1 MDFGE
6 LLSRAWDILWNNK
19 FLVLLGVLVALGSG
33 SVGSG
38 NFNVPGNGGPSG
50 GQQPFAGPEEFQ
62 EFDFDEYG
70 VSQDE
75 LEDIFSALGAF
86 FALGAAAVVALI
98 CVAIVVGIAL
108 WVAGLIAR
116 GGLIAGVDQI
126 ETVGASSFGQA
137 WNAGWQKGWRLF
149 GIGLIPAIPGIVL
162 ALVVLAFGMA
172 YYFEGRGLDETTLAA
187 AGSGMFVVV
196 GTTVCLV
203 TIVSLVLE
211 LLRGLANRACILED
225 TGVFESYRRGWEVL
239 RENLGQGVILALIQI
254 GIQIGLFLLLF
265 IPTFIMSCCC
275 LLWPVLL
282 VISGTISAYFS
293 TAWTLAWREWTGK
306 EIFIEQAPAV

>member
-19 FLVLLGVLVALGSG
+19 FLILLGVLVALGSG
-33 SVGSG
+33 SVGGG
-38 NFNVPGNGGPSG
+38 NFNVPGSGGPSG
-50 GQQPFAGPEEFQ
+50 GQQPFAEPEEFE

-70 VSQDE
+70 VPQED
-75 LEDIFSALGAF
+75 LEDIFGALGAAL
-86 FALGAAAVVALI
+86 ALGAAAAVALI
-98 CVAIVVGIAL
+98 CVAVIIGVAL

-162 ALVVLAFGMA
+162 ALVVLAFGLA
-172 YYFEGRGLDETTLAA
+172 YYFEGQGLDETALAA
-187 AGSGMFVVV
+187 AGSGMFVIV

-203 TIVSLVLE
+203 VLVSLVLE
-211 LLRGLANRACILED
+211 LLRAMANRACMLED

-239 RENLGQGVILALIQI
+239 RENLGQGVLLALIQL
-254 GIQIGLFLLLF
+254 GIQIALGLLLF
-265 IPTFIMSCCC
+265 IPSIIMSCCC

-282 VISGTISAYFS
+282 AISGTISAYFS
-293 TAWTLAWREWTGK
+293 TTWTLAWREWTGK
-306 EIFIEQAPAV
+306 EIFIEQAPSV

>member
-1 MDFGE
+1 MDFGD

-19 FLVLLGVLVALGSG
+19 FLILLGVLVALGSG
-33 SVGSG
+33 SGGGG
-38 NFNVPGNGGPSG
+38 NVNIPGGGGPSG
-50 GQQPFAGPEEFQ
+50 GQQPFAEPEELD

-70 VSQDE
+70 IPQE
-75 LEDIFSALGAF
+75 EMEDIFSALGAF

-98 CVAIVVGIAL
+98 CVAIVVGVAL

-126 ETVGASSFGQA
+126 ETEGASSFGQA

-162 ALVVLAFGMA
+162 MLVVLAFGLA
-172 YYFEGRGLDETTLAA
+172 YYFEGHDLGETALAA
-187 AGSGMFVVV
+187 TGSGMFVVL
-196 GTTVCLV
+196 GTTVCLAV
-203 TIVSLVLE
+203 IVSLVLE
-211 LLRGLANRACILED
+211 LLRLMANRACILEN

-239 RENLGQGVILALIQI
+239 RENLGQGVILALIQV
-254 GIQIGLFLLLF
+254 GIQFALGLLLF
-265 IPTFIMSCCC
+265 IPSIVLSCCC
-275 LLWPVLL
+275 LMWPVLWA
-282 VISGTISAYFS
+282 ISGTISAYFS

-306 EIFIEQAPAV
+306 EIVIERAPGV